1 MPKTLE
7 EYARKIRDALN
18 NQNFEPSDSQIL
30 SAIIHPVE
38 AAKRAGSAFTRD
50 VNTVMGAPDLESANP
65 LYGPSPDE
73 QAKAAL
79 NLAGLAG
86 TGAMPFNQSGPATL
100 GTFAGIKSETAPRS
114 NRLIA
119 QDMEKAEIGRAH
131 V

>member
-18 NQNFEPSDSQIL
+18 NQNFEPNDSQIL
-30 SAIIHPVE
+30 SAIRHPVE
-38 AAKRAGSAFTRD
+38 AAKRAGNAFTRD
-50 VNTVMGAPDLESANP
+50 VNTAMGIPDLESANP
-65 LYGPSPDE
+65 LFGPSDE
-73 QAKAAL
+73 ERVRAAL

-100 GTFAGIKSETAPRS
+100 GTFAGMKSETAPKSRA
-114 NRLIA
+114 LIA
-119 QDMEKAEIGRAH
+119 QDMEIGRAH